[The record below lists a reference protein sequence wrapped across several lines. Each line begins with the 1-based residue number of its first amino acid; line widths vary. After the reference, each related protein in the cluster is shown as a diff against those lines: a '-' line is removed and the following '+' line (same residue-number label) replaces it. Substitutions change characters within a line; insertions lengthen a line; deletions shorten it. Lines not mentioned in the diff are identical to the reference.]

1 MIKAYYYLTKPGI
14 IYGNAV
20 TSIGGFFLAA
30 KGHVDI
36 LLFFAMLLGMSL
48 VIASACVINNFID
61 RSIDEKM
68 ERTKNRALV
77 KHKISSRSAI
87 IYAII
92 LGLLGFTILIFYTNL
107 LTAFIGLV
115 GFFFYVVMYSIWKR
129 KSIHG
134 TLVGSISGAVPPV
147 AGYCAASNQL
157 DAGAIILFLI
167 LVIWQMPHFYAIAIF
182 RLKDYANASI
192 PVLPV
197 KMGIKTTKIHI
208 LLYIVAFIVAS
219 FTLFSFGYVG
229 YLYLVVMSLLG
240 LIWLWMGLKGFKTEN
255 DDLWAKKMFRMSLII
270 ITLFSV
276 IISVEGFLK

>member
-1 MIKAYYYLTKPGI
+1 
-14 IYGNAV
+14 
-20 TSIGGFFLAA
+20 
-30 KGHVDI
+30 
-36 LLFFAMLLGMSL
+36 MLLGMSL